1 MIERPAGESGLPANV
16 EGTVVTVGTFDGVHL
31 GHRQLVMRLAARAAE
46 SGLHSVLVT
55 FDPHP
60 LEIVNPAAAPQ
71 LLTLPDERTELL
83 ASMGIDYV
91 AIVPF
96 TRNLQRYEPDAF
108 VDVVLTRGLRMRELL
123 IGYDHG
129 FGRRREGDV
138 EMLQRLGDAR
148 GFRVE
153 VVAPVS
159 LGDGRPVSSTAVRRA
174 VAGGDLDGAARA
186 LGRPYAVSGRV
197 IRGDQRG
204 RSLGYPTIN
213 LGAPSPRKLL
223 PPDGVYAVS
232 AHTPTGVF
240 GGMMNLGGR
249 PTFGDART
257 SLEAHLFDA
266 EGDWYD
272 ARVRIDF
279 IARIR
284 DTMRFS
290 GPEALREQLRR
301 DEENAR
307 RALPSPSR
315 SGYS

>member
-1 MIERPAGESGLPANV
+1 MIGRDDSGLPADV
-16 EGTVVTVGTFDGVHL
+16 QGTVVTVGTFDGVHL
-31 GHRQLVMRLAARAAE
+31 GHRQLVTRLAARAAE
-46 SGLHSVLVT
+46 SGLRSVLVT

-83 ASMGIDYV
+83 ASTGIDYV

-108 VDVVLTRGLRMRELL
+108 VDVVLSRGLRMRELL

-129 FGRRREGDV
+129 FGRGREGDV
-138 EMLQRLGDAR
+138 EMLQTLGDQR
-148 GFRVE
+148 GFHVE
-153 VVAPVS
+153 VVPPVS

-174 VAGGDLDGAARA
+174 VAGGDLASAARA
-186 LGRPYAVSGRV
+186 LGRPYSVSGRV
-197 IRGDQRG
+197 AKGDQRG
-204 RSLGYPTIN
+204 RSLGFPTIN
-213 LGAPSPRKLL
+213 LGAPSARKLL
-223 PPDGVYAVS
+223 PPDGVYAVR

-240 GGMMNLGGR
+240 GGMLNLGGR
-249 PTFGDART
+249 PTFGDTRL

-266 EGDWYD
+266 TGDWYG
-272 ARVRIDF
+272 ARVRVDF
-279 IARIR
+279 ISRIR

-290 GPEALREQLRR
+290 GPDALREQLRR
-301 DEENAR
+301 DEESAR

-315 SGYS
+315 SGYP

>member
-1 MIERPAGESGLPANV
+1 MRPADGSGLPTDVDA
-16 EGTVVTVGTFDGVHL
+16 TVVTVGTFDGVHL
-31 GHRQLVMRLAARAAE
+31 GHRQLVMRLASRAAE
-46 SGLHSVLVT
+46 MGLRSVLVT

-108 VDVVLTRGLRMRELL
+108 VDVVLRRGLRMRELL

-129 FGRRREGDV
+129 FGRGREGDV
-138 EMLQRLGDAR
+138 EMLQTLGDAR

-159 LGDGRPVSSTAVRRA
+159 LGDGLPISSTAVRRA
-174 VAGGDLDGAARA
+174 VAGGDLAGAARA
-186 LGRPYAVSGRV
+186 LGRPYSVAGRV
-197 IRGDQRG
+197 IPGDQRG
-204 RSLGYPTIN
+204 RSLGFPTIN
-213 LGAPSPRKLL
+213 LGPPSPRKLL
-223 PPDGVYAVS
+223 PPDGVYAVR
-232 AHTPTGVF
+232 AHTPSGAF

-266 EGDWYD
+266 SGDWYD

-301 DEENAR
+301 DEETAR
-307 RALPSPSR
+307 RALPSLSR
-315 SGYS
+315 SGYP

>member
-1 MIERPAGESGLPANV
+1 MVSVADESGLPPDVA
-16 EGTVVTVGTFDGVHL
+16 GTVVTVGTFDGVHL

-46 SGLHSVLVT
+46 VGLRSVLVT

-60 LEIVNPAAAPQ
+60 LQVVNPAAAPQ

-129 FGRRREGDV
+129 FGRGREGDV
-138 EMLQRLGDAR
+138 EMLQMLGEER
-148 GFRVE
+148 GFHVE
-153 VVAPVS
+153 VVPPVS

-174 VAGGDLDGAARA
+174 VAGGDLAGAARA
-186 LGRPYAVSGRV
+186 LGRPYSVSGRV
-197 IRGDQRG
+197 IHGDQRG
-204 RSLGYPTIN
+204 RSLGFPTIN
-213 LGAPSPRKLL
+213 LGPPAPTKLL
-223 PPDGVYAVS
+223 PPDGVYAVR
-232 AHTPTGVF
+232 AHTPDGVY

-249 PTFGDART
+249 PTFGDVRT

-266 EGDWYD
+266 AGDWYD

-315 SGYS
+315 SGYP